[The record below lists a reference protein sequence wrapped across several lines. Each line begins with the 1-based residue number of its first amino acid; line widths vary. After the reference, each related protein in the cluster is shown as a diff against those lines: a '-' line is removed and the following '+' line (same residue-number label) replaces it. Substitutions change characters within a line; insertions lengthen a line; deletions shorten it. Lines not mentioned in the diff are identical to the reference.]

1 MLIVA
6 NTSELNNTD
15 TRVFF
20 IGEPLAMNAA
30 SHKNT
35 STRLPLLAAI
45 FVALVCV
52 AIVGLSC
59 WREWSARDLDLKH
72 AEVEMA
78 NLTRSLTGHAED
90 TIELGESILAGIV
103 SGLETDGINPA
114 RIGRLQTLF
123 ALRKAKLGRI
133 HGLFVYDETGHWLA
147 TTETLNFAELNNS
160 DRAYFQHHRE
170 SADRKMLIGQPVL
183 SRSGGQWVTTLSRR
197 INHPDGSFAGVVLAT
212 VDANY
217 FSQFY
222 GQFDIGANGTISLM
236 SADGIIMA
244 RSPDDGT
251 SVGRDLSAG
260 PLFKDMDSRASSGV
274 YYYRSPV
281 DGLQRLGFYQR
292 SSHYPLMILA
302 AKAQSDVLAR
312 WRKEAF
318 ARMTLV
324 LGLVGLIAVIG
335 FYLVRQMQG
344 RQRMVAALESK
355 EANFRVL
362 AEGSSDMVTRI
373 GLDERVY
380 YASPSS
386 VRIVG
391 WRPDQLVGTPALAGV
406 NPEDLPGVLETVA
419 ALKRGEAE
427 EARISYRTR
436 HREKS
441 QIWVET
447 TLRITRKATG
457 EIDGVVA
464 ISRDM
469 TEQKNLEGKLETLAT
484 EDSLTGLANRR
495 RFDERLQE
503 EWARAYRDGKPLAL
517 LMIDVDHFKKFND
530 QYGHPAGDACLRSV
544 AKILAAEARR
554 PGDLAV
560 RYGGEEFVLLLP
572 NTDAGGCELVGER
585 IRAGLRKLC
594 VIHALNPP
602 SKRVTVSL
610 GGATMRPNAQR
621 SAESSSLITAADR
634 ALYAA
639 KDGGRDRLVMSG
651 QVVALPA
658 VSAAR

>member
-6 NTSELNNTD
+6 DTSELNNTD
-15 TRVFF
+15 ARVFF
-20 IGEPLAMNAA
+20 IGEPLAVNAA
-30 SHKNT
+30 SDKNI

-123 ALRKAKLGRI
+123 A
-133 HGLFVYDETGHWLA
+133 
-147 TTETLNFAELNNS
+147 
-160 DRAYFQHHRE
+160 
-170 SADRKMLIGQPVL
+170 
-183 SRSGGQWVTTLSRR
+183 
-197 INHPDGSFAGVVLAT
+197 
-212 VDANY
+212 
-217 FSQFY
+217 
-222 GQFDIGANGTISLM
+222 
-236 SADGIIMA
+236 
-244 RSPDDGT
+244 
-251 SVGRDLSAG
+251 
-260 PLFKDMDSRASSGV
+260 
-274 YYYRSPV
+274 
-281 DGLQRLGFYQR
+281 
-292 SSHYPLMILA
+292 
-302 AKAQSDVLAR
+302 
-312 WRKEAF
+312 
-318 ARMTLV
+318 
-324 LGLVGLIAVIG
+324 
-335 FYLVRQMQG
+335 RQMQG
-344 RQRMVAALESK
+344 RQRMVAALSSS

-441 QIWVET
+441 EIWVET
-447 TLRITRKATG
+447 TLRITRKGTG
-457 EIDGVVA
+457 EVDGVVA
-464 ISRDM
+464 ISRDI

-503 EWARAYRDGKPLAL
+503 EWARAYRDGKPLSL

-530 QYGHPAGDACLRSV
+530 EYGHPAGGACLRSV
-544 AKILAAEARR
+544 AKVLAAEARR

-572 NTDAGGCELVGER
+572 NTEAAGCEQVGER
-585 IRAGLRKLC
+585 IRAGLRKLG
-594 VIHALNPP
+594 VIHVLNPP

-621 SAESSSLITAADR
+621 SMESSSLIAAGDR

-639 KDGGRDRLVMSG
+639 KGGGRDRLVMSG

-658 VSAAR
+658 LSAAR